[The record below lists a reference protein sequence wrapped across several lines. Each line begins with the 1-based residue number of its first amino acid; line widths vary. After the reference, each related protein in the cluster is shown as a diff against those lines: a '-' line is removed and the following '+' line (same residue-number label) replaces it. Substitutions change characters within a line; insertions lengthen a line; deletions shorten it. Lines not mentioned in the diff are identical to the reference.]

1 MPGPL
6 GMTYRSPAFR
16 ADWIS
21 SGTVTAVSVGDP
33 IYLPMTLFAAE
44 MVLGCSHDVQALAD
58 GTRGRTI
65 EQVSAPDGGDLVGRV
80 TTLEKARK
88 ELDDAMLVHAVL
100 EAKSAARIKEH
111 AEFIVKHEIMMAE
124 FDGKL
129 SALIDILMMKR
140 EGGPEA
146 QRG

>member
-1 MPGPL
+1 M
-6 GMTYRSPAFR
+6 
-16 ADWIS
+16 
-21 SGTVTAVSVGDP
+21 
-33 IYLPMTLFAAE
+33 
-44 MVLGCSHDVQALAD
+44 
-58 GTRGRTI
+58 
-65 EQVSAPDGGDLVGRV
+65 SARDGGDLVGRV
-80 TTLEKARK
+80 TTLAKARK
-88 ELDDAMLVHAVL
+88 ELGDAMLVHAVL